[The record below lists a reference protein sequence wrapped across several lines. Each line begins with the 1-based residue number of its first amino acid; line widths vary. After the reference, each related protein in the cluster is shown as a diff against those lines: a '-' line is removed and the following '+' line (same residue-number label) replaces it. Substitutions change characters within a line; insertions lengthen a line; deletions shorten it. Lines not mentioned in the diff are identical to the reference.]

1 VKTLIAVAVAVGVMS
16 PPPAPPPPQQ
26 PKVACEAGWRRTADG
41 CVRDKAK
48 GQTRG
53 EWQIAF

>member
-16 PPPAPPPPQQ
+16 PPPPPPPA
-26 PKVACEAGWRRTADG
+26 PKVAACEAGWHRTADG

-48 GQTRG
+48 APGKG